1 MSVSQ
6 INNQMLHALNEKV
19 DNIITAQNTL
29 ASEYKAD
36 MKEVK
41 EKMANLV
48 IEDIRIDN
56 KFTLVA
62 SNTKAYIA
70 GIATAFTFLGTV
82 FGAAMTYIFGVK

>member
-1 MSVSQ
+1 MPART
-6 INNQMLHALNEKV
+6 NNEMLHAVNEKV
-19 DNIITAQNTL
+19 DQLIRSHNHLNATY
-29 ASEYKAD
+29 EAD

-41 EKMANLV
+41 DTLAHLH

-70 GIATAFTFLGTV
+70 GIATAFSVIGAV
-82 FGAAMTYIFGVK
+82 FGAAMTYLFGVK

>member
-1 MSVSQ
+1 MAQTNSE
-6 INNQMLHALNEKV
+6 MLHTVNEKV
-19 DNIITAQNTL
+19 DQLIRSHNHLNA
-29 ASEYKAD
+29 AYDAD

-41 EKMANLV
+41 DKLAGLH

-70 GIATAFTFLGTV
+70 GIATAFSFIGAV
-82 FGAAMTYIFGVK
+82 FGAGLTYIFGVK

>member
-6 INNQMLHALNEKV
+6 TNNQMLHALNEKV
-19 DNIITAQNTL
+19 DNIITAQDKL

-82 FGAAMTYIFGVK
+82 FGAGMTYIFGVK